1 MRSNRENR
9 EHQKYFWNVIVVQEK
24 SQSGMRK
31 LNCKQERELVR
42 GFVAC
47 LHVLIFTVIG
57 RNTIDIP
64 EIFQVFGIFPVAL

>member
-1 MRSNRENR
+1 M
-9 EHQKYFWNVIVVQEK
+9 VQEK

-31 LNCKQERELVR
+31 LNCKQEHELVC

-47 LHVLIFTVIG
+47 LHVLIFVVIG

-64 EIFQVFGIFPVAL
+64 EIFQVFVIFPVAL

>member
-1 MRSNRENR
+1 M
-9 EHQKYFWNVIVVQEK
+9 VQEK

-31 LNCKQERELVR
+31 LNCKQELELVR
-42 GFVAC
+42 GFVAG
-47 LHVLIFTVIG
+47 LHVLIFAVIG

>member
-1 MRSNRENR
+1 M
-9 EHQKYFWNVIVVQEK
+9 VQEK

-47 LHVLIFTVIG
+47 LYVLIFAVIG

>member
-1 MRSNRENR
+1 
-9 EHQKYFWNVIVVQEK
+9 
-24 SQSGMRK
+24 MRK

-47 LHVLIFTVIG
+47 LHVLIFAVID

>member
-1 MRSNRENR
+1 M
-9 EHQKYFWNVIVVQEK
+9 VQEK

-31 LNCKQERELVR
+31 LNGKQERELVR

-47 LHVLIFTVIG
+47 LHVLIFAVIG

>member
-1 MRSNRENR
+1 M
-9 EHQKYFWNVIVVQEK
+9 VQEK

-47 LHVLIFTVIG
+47 LRVLIFAVIG

>member
-1 MRSNRENR
+1 M
-9 EHQKYFWNVIVVQEK
+9 VQEK

-31 LNCKQERELVR
+31 PNCKEEHELVR

-47 LHVLIFTVIG
+47 LHVLIFAVIG

>member
-1 MRSNRENR
+1 M
-9 EHQKYFWNVIVVQEK
+9 VQEK

-31 LNCKQERELVR
+31 LNCKQECELVR

-47 LHVLIFTVIG
+47 LHVLIFAVIG
-57 RNTIDIP
+57 RNRIDIP

>member
-1 MRSNRENR
+1 M
-9 EHQKYFWNVIVVQEK
+9 VQEK

-31 LNCKQERELVR
+31 LNCKQECELVR

-47 LHVLIFTVIG
+47 LHVLIFAVIG

>member
-1 MRSNRENR
+1 M
-9 EHQKYFWNVIVVQEK
+9 VQEK

-31 LNCKQERELVR
+31 LNCKQERELDR

-47 LHVLIFTVIG
+47 LHVLIFAVIG